1 MSYAGEVRATPVAR
15 WGGTRAKRGYLE
27 WAARPTALSRS
38 LHPNPPPAAPGEGVR
53 VKLTPRQLQMFVVI
67 GVSVAMPMIAMLA
80 VALVVV
86 LLNLLAGE

>member
-1 MSYAGEVRATPVAR
+1 M
-15 WGGTRAKRGYLE
+15 
-27 WAARPTALSRS
+27 
-38 LHPNPPPAAPGEGVR
+38 
-53 VKLTPRQLQMFVVI
+53 KLTPRQLQMFVVI

>member
-1 MSYAGEVRATPVAR
+1 
-15 WGGTRAKRGYLE
+15 
-27 WAARPTALSRS
+27 
-38 LHPNPPPAAPGEGVR
+38 
-53 VKLTPRQLQMFVVI
+53 MFVVI